1 MDTWE
6 SLHVACLDFNQ
17 FLIWQEEVMENHNEE
32 VSERFNSLEVEE
44 QAMILTFAALSEKV
58 EGFNPI
64 EAMRQYRVIKSML
77 EDDLSEWES

>member
-1 MDTWE
+1 
-6 SLHVACLDFNQ
+6 
-17 FLIWQEEVMENHNEE
+17 MENHNKE